1 MVVGAVLFCFFFTI
15 SVCREKKKKM
25 SDSEKTVVV
34 NPPEDASATFDF
46 GSLTQTQQ
54 VLAAIIGVLFSTLLV
69 YVFWR
74 VVQVLLRYRALR
86 KNLRKLSQD
95 ELIRIAGSEANA
107 NGIRSNVNDMW
118 LNLALLGIG
127 AAYGIGA
134 LVGFVGSLATLGTV
148 VFGNSK

>member
-1 MVVGAVLFCFFFTI
+1 
-15 SVCREKKKKM
+15 M

-107 NGIRSNVNDMW
+107 NGIRSNANDMW